1 MSKIIGTS
9 VSRKDGRAKVTGS
22 ATYAAEHQIPG
33 LVYGYLVTATIANG
47 RIRSIDTGVA
57 KRSPGVIA
65 VFTHHN
71 VPTIFKPA
79 NDWQASKIS
88 EARLPLS
95 DDRVYYAGQ
104 IIGMVVADT
113 LERARHAANLV
124 QVEYETKPPLIDSS
138 KANFT
143 KAPSSSEQDYEFQK
157 GQLTKDNFAEIVAG
171 AAATLEATYTTQMEL
186 HSPLEP
192 HAIIAH
198 WHNADAVTIYEPTQW
213 VVISQRSYA
222 DLLGIP
228 VEKVRVVTPYVGG
241 SFGGKI
247 FPWPHAILCAAVA
260 REINRPL
267 KVVVSRRQMTANTGH
282 RSSTEQKLRLGVNAK
297 GKLIAIEHIVKTVT
311 SPVEN
316 FVEPCTSIPPVMY
329 AAPHLRLQQDLA
341 VLNVPTPTYM
351 RAPGENP
358 GMWALESAMDE
369 LAWALQIDPVQLRL
383 LNETP
388 AHQRTNLPFSAKNF
402 AECLQVGAKQ
412 FGWSQRPKQPR
423 AMIRDGLQIGW
434 GMAAASFPGYRRAG
448 TAKVRLLADGTA
460 HVLTAGNDIGTG
472 TYTIVAMTAADAL
485 GLPVEKVRVEL
496 GDSIMPDGGLAGGSS
511 MAASLMPAVT
521 QACQD
526 LLKQA
531 KVRTATEAIAML
543 RQSGRAAIEATG
555 TAAPDEKEKKFT
567 FYSWGAHFCEVGVD
581 EEIGRLRVNRWL
593 SVINVGRVLNAKT
606 AASQIRGSVIMGI
619 GQALME
625 ECHFDPASGYP
636 VVYDLATYH
645 IPTHADIPRIEV
657 TFVGEP
663 DFNFNPMG
671 VRGVG
676 EIGITGVAAAIANAI
691 YHATGK
697 RLRSLPFTPDKL
709 IT

>member
-1 MSKIIGTS
+1 MSKVIGTS

-47 RIRSIDTGVA
+47 RIRSMDVGAA
-57 KRSPGVIA
+57 KRSPGVLAI
-65 VFTHHN
+65 FTHRN
-71 VPTIFKPA
+71 VPKIFNPA

-88 EARLPLS
+88 ESRLPLS
-95 DDRVYYAGQ
+95 DDRIYYAGQ
-104 IIGMVVADT
+104 IIGLVVADT
-113 LERARHAANLV
+113 LERARDAANLV
-124 QVEYETKPPLIDSS
+124 QVEYEIQPPLIDTN
-138 KANFT
+138 KASYTNQ
-143 KAPSSSEQDYEFQK
+143 KDYEFQK
-157 GQLTKDNFAEIVAG
+157 GQLTKDNFAAVVAG
-171 AAATLEATYTTQMEL
+171 AAATVEATYNTEVEL

-198 WHNADAVTIYEPTQW
+198 WHNADSVTIYEPTQW
-213 VVISQRSYA
+213 VVILQRTYA
-222 DLLGIP
+222 DLLNIP
-228 VEKVRVVTPYVGG
+228 VERVRVVTPYIGG

-247 FPWPHAILCAAVA
+247 FPWSHAILCTAVA

-267 KVVVSRRQMTANTGH
+267 KVVVSRRQMTTNTGH
-282 RSSTEQKLRLGVNAK
+282 RASTEQILRLAATSK
-297 GKLIAIEHIVKTVT
+297 GKLMAIEHIVRNAT

-329 AAPHLRLQQDLA
+329 DVPNLHLQQDLA
-341 VLNVPTPTYM
+341 VLNVPTPTYL

-369 LAWALQIDPVQLRL
+369 LAWTLQIDPVQLRL
-383 LNETP
+383 LNETQ
-388 AHQRTNLPFSAKNF
+388 AHQKTNLPFSAKHF
-402 AECLQVGAKQ
+402 ADSLRVGSEK

-423 AMIRDGLQIGW
+423 AITRDGLQSGW

-448 TAKVRLLADGTA
+448 AAKVRLLSDGTA

-472 TYTIVAMTAADAL
+472 TYTIVAMTAAEAL

-511 MAASLMPAVT
+511 MAGSLMPAVM

-531 KVRTATEAIAML
+531 KAKTATEAIAML
-543 RQSGRAAIEATG
+543 RQSGRAAIEV
-555 TAAPDEKEKKFT
+555 TASTTPNDKDKKFT
-567 FYSWGAHFCEVGVD
+567 FYSWGAHFCEVSVD
-581 EEIGRLRVNRWL
+581 EEIGRLKVTRWL

-657 TFVGEP
+657 VFVGEP
-663 DFNFNPMG
+663 DLNANSMG

-697 RLRSLPFTPDKL
+697 RLRSLPFTLDKL
-709 IT
+709 ITQ